1 LNNFK
6 YYIAKRYLFSKKE
19 SGFVSFITYI
29 AIVGIMLG
37 VATLII
43 TVSILNGFEK
53 EIKDKVAGLVA
64 HIQITS
70 FLPEGLADYST
81 TIKTVK
87 DSIPDITGISPFV
100 QREAVIRYK
109 ENIEGII
116 LKGIVQE
123 TDLSATRNKVV
134 SGNFNLST
142 VDTIF
147 SRIIIGDKLAQKLN
161 IVVGN
166 KIIVFGLQ
174 GIPSPFNPPKIKQF
188 IVSGIYETGLR
199 DYDDVVIYT
208 DLKTAQKL
216 FNFNGNASGIE
227 VKVKDIDKVEDIVKR
242 LKHVL
247 DYPAYPKSLF
257 KMYKGLFTWVELQ
270 KAPTPIVLGLI
281 IIVAT
286 FNIIGTLLMLI
297 LEKTRS
303 IGILKSLGASS
314 KNIMVIFLYDGL
326 IIGVIGIILGNILG
340 LSLCLLELKYKFFK
354 LPEIYY
360 MKNVPILIQNEYIIL
375 ISVITI
381 LLVFFATIIPSYLA
395 SKFDPVK
402 SLKF

>member
-1 LNNFK
+1 MNNFK